1 MLICRR
7 SRHFLT
13 KKLKKRSFEK
23 NSGSGD
29 SSFHRLRSSYRLSR
43 EKGLMRPMGC
53 RDDAQPTNRL
63 PACREISVQPGIN
76 PSPVGTRRYMNRYV
90 SLFVLCLIA
99 GPVFGMGSGTGG
111 GGSGSSGGGTA
122 SGGGSNTPQIGE
134 GGRAVRLYDQGVRAM
149 NSKRFAEAQ
158 ARFAQA
164 LTENPRF
171 AEAHNYLG
179 YSLQMEGTQNYL
191 TALQHYN
198 RAIQLKPNL
207 AQADEYRGVLLLN
220 MDRKSAAEKDL
231 ATLKTLNPG
240 LAVELERRMKKGKEA
255 SGSVVKHGG

>member
-1 MLICRR
+1 ML
-7 SRHFLT
+7 STH
-13 KKLKKRSFEK
+13 
-23 NSGSGD
+23 
-29 SSFHRLRSSYRLSR
+29 LRPRIEAHKIS
-43 EKGLMRPMGC
+43 
-53 RDDAQPTNRL
+53 AQT
-63 PACREISVQPGIN
+63 GIN

-90 SLFVLCLIA
+90 SLFVLSLIA
-99 GPVFGMGSGTGG
+99 GSVFGMGSGTGG

-122 SGGGSNTPQIGE
+122 SGGGSNTSQIGE

-149 NSKRFAEAQ
+149 NSKKFAEAQ

-179 YSLQMEGTQNYL
+179 YSLQMEGTQNYPM
-191 TALQHYN
+191 ALEHYN

-207 AQADEYRGVLLLN
+207 AQAYEYRGALLLN

-240 LAVELERRMKKGKEA
+240 LAVELERVMKKGKEA
-255 SGSVVKHGG
+255 SGSLMKHSG